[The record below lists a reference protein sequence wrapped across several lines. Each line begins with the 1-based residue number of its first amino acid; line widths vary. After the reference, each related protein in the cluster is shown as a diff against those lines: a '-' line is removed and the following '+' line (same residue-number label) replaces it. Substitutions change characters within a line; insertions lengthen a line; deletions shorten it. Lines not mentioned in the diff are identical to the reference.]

1 MATLYENI
9 KALCDEH
16 GVKPSRMCKEAGAS
30 KSIVSMLKS
39 GEKKYISLEV
49 AKKIANYFNVSV
61 DDVLVGTLQGN
72 LDHELRGYR
81 MGREE
86 EKETPA
92 APKNDGLTGLSDFEK
107 SVIEFLRSDRD
118 FYAQTE
124 LGIEMAK
131 RKIEI
136 FFRI

>member
-1 MATLYENI
+1 MVTLYENI
-9 KALCDEH
+9 KRLCEQR
-16 GVKPSRMCKEAGAS
+16 GVTVSRMCVDMGVS
-30 KSIVSMLKS
+30 KSTMSDLKS
-39 GEKKYISLEV
+39 GKKKSMTIPTLE
-49 AKKIANYFNVSV
+49 KIADYLGTSV
-61 DDVLVGTLQGN
+61 DEILNGTAQGN
-72 LDHELRGYR
+72 LERELRGYR
-81 MGREE
+81 MGREA

-92 APKNDGLTGLSDFEK
+92 APKNDGMDGLSDFEK